1 MADLDSKKRV
11 SGSLPP
17 LRSTDDFSG
26 KPFTPA
32 DLADNHKSYD
42 VGQPPGF
49 GFVAVPTPLQ
59 KSTAQFKFALTEFV
73 ELFNRPSVLRPNEE
87 PVRFYVGAYRSF
99 GLFVIHAF
107 CSTQRSGSR
116 PRQLPCHA
124 ASSGCA
130 NVLPIRGEP
139 AARSGVDEAGRKRL
153 DERRGQ
159 RPKLLVTLINKQP
172 FSLRHDVPYQCTAIL
187 LNESAAPASRLRA
200 RGHRGGRPQKMTAD
214 KIRSAQA
221 LLTVLL

>member
-1 MADLDSKKRV
+1 MADLDGKKRV
-11 SGSLPP
+11 SRSLPP
-17 LRSTDDFSG
+17 LGSADHLSG

-42 VGQPPGF
+42 VGQPPSF

-59 KSTAQFKFALTEFV
+59 KSTAPFKFARTEFL
-73 ELFNRPSVLRPNEE
+73 ELFNHPAVLRPSEE
-87 PVRFYVGAYRSF
+87 PVRFYVGVYRRF

-116 PRQLPCHA
+116 PRQLPCLA

-130 NVLPIRGEP
+130 NVLPVRGEP
-139 AARSGVDEAGRKRL
+139 AASSGADEAGRKRL

-159 RPKLLVTLINKQP
+159 RPKLIVTLINKRP
-172 FSLRHDVPYQCTAIL
+172 FSLRHDAPINALRLQL
-187 LNESAAPASRLRA
+187 ES
-200 RGHRGGRPQKMTAD
+200 HRRQD
-214 KIRSAQA
+214 HR
-221 LLTVLL
+221 